1 MKNVRILPLA
11 LMVLVV
17 AVSLCDPA
25 QAGRADDKSISDFA
39 RRLESSGLA
48 PDKSLWHDY
57 DRYDFTYDGRPCI
70 VVAPK
75 NPARHLP
82 WIWRARFFGHEPQ
95 TDLALLEKGF
105 HIAYMDVAGLFGSPT
120 AVEHWDAFY
129 DYLTEH
135 HGFRR
140 RVALEGMSRGGLI
153 VYNWACANPE
163 KAACIYADNPVC
175 DFKSWPAGLGKGKRH
190 LPSWETCLKAYGLTA
205 EQALEYKHNPIDNLE
220 PLARSVV
227 PVLHVCGTADTVVP
241 MEENSDIIEKRYN
254 KLGGKITVIRKPGMD
269 HHPHSL
275 ENPKPIVDFILAHT
289 TADYDKCHF
298 NLRHGLK
305 NCRVK
310 FQREK
315 KGRVAFLGGSITYNH
330 GWRDLL
336 CQYLEQRFPETEFE
350 FVAAG
355 IPSTGS
361 TPGAFRLARDVFKD
375 GPVDLLFEEA
385 AVNDS
390 TNARTEIDH
399 IRGMEGIVRHA
410 RMLNPGID
418 IVLMHFV
425 DPEKMK
431 VYNDGSVPAV
441 IRNHEKVAGHYQLP
455 SLNLAI
461 EVTKRINAGQFDWEN
476 DFRNLHPSPFGQ
488 NVYFR
493 SMKHLLD
500 AAWSEPLS
508 EKLRTKPYAVPAEPL
523 DRLSYYRGRYVGIDT
538 AELVEGFVRDAAWDP
553 NDGAGVRKGFVD
565 VPVLK
570 ADEPGA
576 VLKLKFTGTAV
587 GVFVTCG
594 PDVGIIEYSIDD
606 SPFRQ
611 MDQYTRWSANLHLP
625 WAYVLDA
632 ELDSGAHEL
641 TLRTTDRRNSNSLGN
656 ACRIVHFLA
665 N

>member
-1 MKNVRILPLA
+1 MKDVRILSVILA
-11 LMVLVV
+11 VLC
-17 AVSLCDPA
+17 ADISLCDRSL
-25 QAGRADDKSISDFA
+25 AGRAKDTGIADLA
-39 RRLESSGLA
+39 QRLESDGLTVR
-48 PDKSLWHDY
+48 KSLWHDY
-57 DRYDFTYDGRPCI
+57 DRCDFTYDSRNCI
-70 VVAPK
+70 VVVPRK
-75 NPARHLP
+75 PARHRP

-163 KAACIYADNPVC
+163 KVTCIYADNPVC

-220 PLARSVV
+220 PLARWVV

-241 MEENSDIIEKRYN
+241 MEENSDIIEKRYRT
-254 KLGGKITVIRKPGMD
+254 LGGKITVISKPGVD

-275 ENPKPIVDFILAHT
+275 EDPKPIVDFILAHT
-289 TADYDKCHF
+289 AADYDKYHF
-298 NLRHGLK
+298 NLREGLT
-305 NCRVK
+305 NCRIK

-315 KGRVAFLGGSITYNH
+315 HGRVAFLGGSITYNP
-330 GWRDLL
+330 GWRDML
-336 CQYLEQRFPETEFE
+336 CQYLQQRFPETKFE
-350 FVAAG
+350 FIAAG

-361 TPGAFRLARDVFKD
+361 TPGAFRLTQDIFKN

-390 TNARTEIDH
+390 TNGRTDIEQ

-410 RMLNPGID
+410 RTLNPCID
-418 IVLMHFV
+418 VVLMYFV
-425 DPEKMK
+425 DPEKME

-441 IRNHEKVAGHYQLP
+441 IRNHERVAEHYRLP

-461 EVTKRINAGQFDWEN
+461 EVTERINGGQFDWPN

-493 SMKHLLD
+493 SLKRLLD
-500 AAWSEPLS
+500 AAWVAPLPNEATPAS
-508 EKLRTKPYAVPAEPL
+508 YLMPAEPL
-523 DRLSYYRGRYVGIDT
+523 DRFSYYWGRYVDIGD
-538 AELVEGFVRDAAWDP
+538 AELVEGFVRDAAWNP
-553 NDGAGVRKGFVD
+553 KDGAGVRKGFVD

-570 ADEPGA
+570 ADRPGA

-594 PDVGIIEYSIDD
+594 PDVGVIEFSIDN
-606 SPFRQ
+606 SAFRQ
-611 MDQYTRWSANLHLP
+611 VDQFTQWSANLHLP

-632 ELDSGAHEL
+632 ELEPGAHLL
-641 TLRTTDRRNSNSLGN
+641 TLRTTDLRNPSSRGY
-656 ACRIVHFLA
+656 ACRIAHFLA

>member
-1 MKNVRILPLA
+1 MNNKRILSPV

-17 AVSLCDPA
+17 AVLSCAPSPV
-25 QAGRADDKSISDFA
+25 RRSSDKGISDFA
-39 RRLESSGLA
+39 GRLESSGVSSQ
-48 PDKSLWHDY
+48 KTLWYDY
-57 DRYDFTYDGRPCI
+57 DRYDFTYDGRRCI
-70 VVAPK
+70 VVVPK
-75 NPARHLP
+75 NPAGHLP

-105 HIAYMDVAGLFGSPT
+105 HVAYMDVAGLFGAPA
-120 AVEHWDAFY
+120 AVEHWNAFY
-129 DYLTEH
+129 DYLTKGR
-135 HGFRR
+135 GFGR

-163 KAACIYADNPVC
+163 KVACIYADNPVC

-190 LPSWETCLKAYGLTA
+190 LPSWEACLEAYGLTA
-205 EQALEYKHNPIDNLE
+205 EQALEYDRNPIDNLE
-220 PLARSVV
+220 PLARAVV

-241 MEENSDIIEKRYN
+241 IEENSDIVEKRYK

-275 ENPKPIVDFILAHT
+275 EDPKPIVDFILTHT
-289 TADYDKCHF
+289 AADYDKYNF
-298 NLRHGLK
+298 NLRHGLT
-305 NCRVK
+305 NCRIK

-315 KGRVAFLGGSITYNH
+315 KGRVAFLGGSITYNR
-330 GWRDLL
+330 GWRDML
-336 CQYLEQRFPETEFE
+336 CRYLQERFPQTEFD
-350 FVAAG
+350 FIAAG

-390 TNARTEIDH
+390 TNARTDIDH

-410 RMLNPGID
+410 RMLNPSID

-431 VYNDGSVPAV
+431 VYSDGSVPAV
-441 IRNHEKVAGHYQLP
+441 IRNHERVAGHYQLP
-455 SLNLAI
+455 SLNLAL
-461 EVTKRINAGQFDWEN
+461 EVTERINAGQFDWEN

-493 SMKHLLD
+493 SMRNLLD
-500 AAWSEPLS
+500 AAWAEPLS
-508 EKLRTKPYAVPAEPL
+508 AKTVIKPYPIPAEPL
-523 DRLSYYRGRYVGIDT
+523 DKFSYYRGRYVDIDA

-565 VPVLK
+565 VPVLR

-576 VLKLKFTGTAV
+576 MLKLKFTGTAV

-594 PDVGIIEYSIDD
+594 PDVGIIEFSIDN
-606 SPFRQ
+606 SAFRQ
-611 MDQYTRWSANLHLP
+611 IDQFTQWSSRLHLP

-632 ELDSGAHEL
+632 ELESGAHEL
-641 TLRTTDRRNSNSLGN
+641 TLRTTDRRNPNSLGN